1 MSEFAISVRN
11 LVKKFGD
18 LVAVNNVSFDIRN
31 GEIFGFLGPN
41 GAGKTTTINI
51 LVTVMKPTE
60 GQAFVAGYN
69 VIEEPVKV
77 REKIGVVFQDNTA
90 DRNLTGWENLYIHGL
105 IYGLKG
111 NDLKRRIEDALE
123 FAELTRFKDVPVKN
137 YSGGMMRRLEIARA
151 LMHSPEVLFLD
162 EPTIGLDPQTR
173 AKIWEY
179 IRMLRK
185 EERVTIFMTTHYMD
199 EAEELCDRVAI
210 IDHGKIMAMGSP
222 DELKSS
228 LGGDMIYIKVSGY
241 SDAIRKF
248 ADEVIREDI
257 ALSYKIIEVE
267 DLVAFSVKHASKVIP
282 IIFELANIFNIK
294 IEEIKYTQPSL
305 GDVFLHYTGRELR
318 DEEGS
323 WKDMMRARMAVRARM
338 RR

>member
-1 MSEFAISVRN
+1 MGEYAISARN

-18 LVAVNNVSFDIRN
+18 LTAVNKVSFDVRR

-60 GQAFVAGYN
+60 GEAFVAGHN
-69 VIEEPVKV
+69 VIEEPIKV

-111 NDLKRRIEDALE
+111 EELKRRIEDALE
-123 FAELTRFKDVPVKN
+123 FAELIRFKDVPVKN

-179 IRMLRK
+179 IRMLR
-185 EERVTIFMTTHYMD
+185 EEESVTIFMTTHYMD
-199 EAEELCDRVAI
+199 EAEKLCDRVAI
-210 IDHGKIMAMGSP
+210 IDHGKIMAIGSP
-222 DELKSS
+222 DELKNS
-228 LGGDMIYIKVSGY
+228 LGGDMLYVRVSNPVNG
-241 SDAIRKF
+241 IREF
-248 ADEVIREDI
+248 AEEVIKERV
-257 ALSYKIIEVE
+257 ALSYK
-267 DLVAFSVKHASKVIP
+267 LVGDMIAFSVKYASKAIP
-282 IIFELANIFNIK
+282 PVFELASMFNIR

-318 DEEGS
+318 DEEGN
-323 WKDMMRARMAVRARM
+323 WKDMMRRRMMIRARM

>member
-69 VIEEPVKV
+69 MIEEPVKV

-241 SDAIRKF
+241 SGTIRKF